1 MTSGG
6 VLGTAVAVEEGE
18 GEGEGGGVTVQ
29 AAAPTRTETERL
41 RGSVLGL
48 PGATGA
54 REEEEEEEEEG
65 TAARLESRPGD
76 LRAAA
81 APAASVQVAVV
92 EEWER
97 RDSDARITTV

>member
-1 MTSGG
+1 MTSEG
-6 VLGTAVAVEEGE
+6 VLGTAVAVEEEE

-54 REEEEEEEEEG
+54 REEEEEEEG

-76 LRAAA
+76 LRVAA
-81 APAASVQVAVV
+81 APAASVQVVVV
-92 EEWER
+92 EWGR
-97 RDSDARITTV
+97 RDSDARTTTV